1 MEVVAMCMLLVP
13 WHRALEVVTV
23 AEESLAF
30 LLAESVPEA
39 DLCRGLASLTH
50 SEPVAALVEKGL
62 WQARHQGLVA
72 VSAVVGGPSALQS
85 LYAPL
90 WSGRKERAVV
100 VERMKLQQLE
110 WRALAQEELGC
121 SHTTPPPRAY
131 QQ

>member
-1 MEVVAMCMLLVP
+1 MCMLLVP

-50 SEPVAALVEKGL
+50 SESVAALVERGL
-62 WQARHQGLVA
+62 WQAQHQGLVA
-72 VSAVVGGPSALQS
+72 VSAVVGGPSQQPTLQG

-90 WSGRKERAVV
+90 WSGRRERAVV

-110 WRALAQEELGC
+110 WRALAREELGC

>member
-1 MEVVAMCMLLVP
+1 MLLVP

-39 DLCRGLASLTH
+39 DLCRGLASLAQ
-50 SEPVAALVEKGL
+50 VAALVERGL
-62 WQARHQGLVA
+62 WQAQHQGLVA
-72 VSAVVGGPSALQS
+72 VSAVVGGPSALQG

-90 WSGRKERAVV
+90 WSGRRERAVV

>member
-1 MEVVAMCMLLVP
+1 M
-13 WHRALEVVTV
+13 

-39 DLCRGLASLTH
+39 DLCRGLASLAQV
-50 SEPVAALVEKGL
+50 PALVERGL
-62 WQARHQGLVA
+62 WQAQHQGLVA
-72 VSAVVGGPSALQS
+72 VSAVVGGPSQQPTLQG

-90 WSGRKERAVV
+90 WSGRRERAVV
-100 VERMKLQQLE
+100 VERMKLRQLE